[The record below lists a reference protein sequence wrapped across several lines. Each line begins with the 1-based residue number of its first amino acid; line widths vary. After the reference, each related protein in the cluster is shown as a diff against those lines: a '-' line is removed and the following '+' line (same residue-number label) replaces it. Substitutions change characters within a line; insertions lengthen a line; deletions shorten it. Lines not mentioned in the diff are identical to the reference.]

1 MNSQNELRRVW
12 LRTTDGKV
20 FTIFSRNDIQD
31 ITDEYNEGT
40 ADGRKIETVSDIEL
54 VPRLFNIPN
63 YELPE

>member
-54 VPRLFNIPN
+54 VPRLLNIPN

>member
-1 MNSQNELRRVW
+1 MIEKNMNSQNELRRVW

-40 ADGRKIETVSDIEL
+40 ADGRKIETVSDI
-54 VPRLFNIPN
+54 
-63 YELPE
+63 